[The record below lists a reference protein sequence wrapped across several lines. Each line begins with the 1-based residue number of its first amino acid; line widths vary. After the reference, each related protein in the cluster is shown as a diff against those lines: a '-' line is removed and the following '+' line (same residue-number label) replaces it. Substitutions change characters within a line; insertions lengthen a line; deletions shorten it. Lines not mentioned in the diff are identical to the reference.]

1 MKEIARIF
9 TEALK
14 NHENESELD
23 RLNWEVKKMC
33 ELFPIYR

>member
-1 MKEIARIF
+1 MKETEMKEIARIF

-23 RLNWEVKKMC
+23 RLN
-33 ELFPIYR
+33 